1 VERSTTACDDPLDPY
16 LANPRPVSS
25 TRPKNGDIRKIRRGR
40 QNGCL
45 SRVTRVTRHTR
56 NAQRAGDA
64 EIKALFSH
72 SLDPV
77 RSPGSARQDAGG
89 RVAGPQ
95 QIVVDLEVLS
105 VEARITIQA
114 RHGKYSAKVVL
125 SRWLMTSTL
134 P

>member
-1 VERSTTACDDPLDPY
+1 MLERP
-16 LANPRPVSS
+16 
-25 TRPKNGDIRKIRRGR
+25 
-40 QNGCL
+40 
-45 SRVTRVTRHTR
+45 
-56 NAQRAGDA
+56 A

-77 RSPGSARQDAGG
+77 RSPGSARQDTGG

-114 RHGKYSAKVVL
+114 RHGKYNAKVVL
-125 SRWLMTSTL
+125 SRWLMTPTL
-134 P
+134 PRCDSMMDFTIARPRPVFFADPCLDALTR